1 LIKDASHLQR
11 EISLLAQQL
20 AYGESNIPTL
30 RGNIAADSE
39 KLACLGGKLA
49 SPDRKHA
56 LSYRMIAEERVAL
69 NSRNRIPAT

>member
-1 LIKDASHLQR
+1 M
-11 EISLLAQQL
+11 
-20 AYGESNIPTL
+20 